1 MRSNN
6 QVTEQTEAKKT
17 SFINQMLKVI
27 YAPHKVFKEIK
38 EKPKMI
44 GPILIL
50 ILFIAANVGFAYAV
64 LSKTYIEQ
72 TFPTAEKLDE
82 WTEKATMWTQISQ
95 VTISENFGDFINGS
109 YYGNR
114 SIEFSAVDSTQ
125 VSTQLGSIGPV
136 NCSGPDGY
144 KNLSIRVKLVSPT
157 ATPANVSIYLYSST
171 PADYFLYNLT
181 EAFASSTANVWNNL
195 TIPLGNENWTSS
207 STDANWGKIT
217 GMRADLMWP
226 EESNITILIDGMFFR
241 GVFKTP
247 LDTTATAYL
256 FNYASSSSL
265 QFVVQWVILSGLIYI
280 MIRGF
285 GTKTSLRLVLVLIG
299 FALMALLIQAV
310 INAAIF
316 SALPRLNYS
325 LELIGGVRGE
335 SDIAYNSIWEGVAIF
350 SNISNYLRIVIYV
363 WIVGLCAFATRSMS
377 EYSWPKTLLIAGV
390 AFLGSITFMS
400 LLLGI

>member
-1 MRSNN
+1 
-6 QVTEQTEAKKT
+6 
-17 SFINQMLKVI
+17 MLKVI
-27 YAPHKVFKEIK
+27 YAPNKVFKEIR

-50 ILFIAANVGFAYAV
+50 LLFIAANVGFAYDV

-72 TFPTAEKLDE
+72 TLPQGEKLDA
-82 WTEKATMWTQISQ
+82 WTENATLWTPISQ
-95 VTISENFGDFINGS
+95 VAISENFDDFINGS

-114 SIEFSAVDSTQ
+114 SIEFSAVDSLQ
-125 VSTQLGSIGPV
+125 ISTELNNIEPV

-144 KNLSIRVKLVSPT
+144 KNLSIRVKLISPT
-157 ATPANVSIYLYSST
+157 TTPANVSIYLYSST

-181 EAFASSTANVWNNL
+181 EALASSTVDVWNNL

-207 STDANWGKIT
+207 STGTNWGNIA
-217 GMRADLMWP
+217 GMRADFVWP
-226 EESNITILIDGMFFR
+226 EKSNITILVDGLFFR

-247 LDTTATAYL
+247 LDTAATAYM

-265 QFVVQWVILSGLIYI
+265 QFVVQWVILGGLIYI

-310 INAAIF
+310 VNAAVF
-316 SALPRLNYS
+316 SNLPRLNYT
-325 LELIGGVRGE
+325 LEYIGGVRGE
-335 SDIAYNSIWEGVAIF
+335 SDIAYNSIWERVAIF
-350 SNISNYLRIVIYV
+350 SNISSYLRIIIYV